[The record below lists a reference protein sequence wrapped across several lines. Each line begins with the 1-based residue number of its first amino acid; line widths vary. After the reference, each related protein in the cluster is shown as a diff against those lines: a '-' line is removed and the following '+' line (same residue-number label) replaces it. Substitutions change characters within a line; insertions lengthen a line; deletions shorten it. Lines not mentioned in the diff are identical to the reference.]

1 MKDKKLKNRV
11 SSLEKDMEMLK
22 GILKSLGLNNSQ
34 DNSKE
39 LDELKSQ
46 LSKKES
52 EIDNLKNI
60 LSKKDDEIKSLNY
73 TISQQTIEI
82 GTLNNDNLKLS
93 EELNQNPLK
102 ELEIVFN
109 SLDDKTK
116 NGIENILLSDK
127 GLNIFA
133 KGILNI
139 NSIFDYLDY
148 LNREHKDEEFKKLK
162 IIFETIFK
170 SYESVTNISYL
181 ETISGD
187 EFDTNLHQRDNRS
200 EEFDGSIEKVLLKG
214 IKKNNEIIRKS
225 IVRL

>member
-52 EIDNLKNI
+52 EVDNLKNI
-60 LSKKDDEIKSLNY
+60 LSNKDDEIKSLNY

-82 GTLNNDNLKLS
+82 GTLKDDYLKLS

-116 NGIENILLSDK
+116 NGIENINTKNIKAPNQKNKSSLSASYLLITPDTTATIS
-127 GLNIFA
+127 A
-133 KGILNI
+133 
-139 NSIFDYLDY
+139 
-148 LNREHKDEEFKKLK
+148 K
-162 IIFETIFK
+162 IILIAMRK
-170 SYESVTNISYL
+170 PLSSSL
-181 ETISGD
+181 D
-187 EFDTNLHQRDNRS
+187 HQ
-200 EEFDGSIEKVLLKG
+200 VLA
-214 IKKNNEIIRKS
+214 
-225 IVRL
+225 